1 MILFQDIR
9 YGCRMLLKN
18 PGFAATAVIALALG
32 IGANTAIFSVVSAVL
47 LRPLPYKDADR
58 LVMVWASKPQQ
69 PESDILPVSPPDY
82 TDWKNQSH
90 VFEDMG
96 MSSDSIY
103 SLTGAG
109 DPQQIVG
116 YRFSSNFFDVMGV
129 KPLMGRTFTPEEET
143 PGHNNVVILSYRLW
157 QRVFGGDADI
167 LGKPI
172 VLSGDPYTVVGV
184 MPSAF
189 QHPQMVELWTPLAIR
204 PATMANRNA
213 TILRIVARLKPGV
226 SVKQAQAELNSI
238 ALENERL
245 HPETNTGLGVKVV
258 GLRESYTG
266 DIRPALLVLLA
277 AVGFVLLIACAN
289 VANLL
294 LVRASSRQKEISIR
308 VALGAS
314 RMRLVRQMLTESL
327 LLSAAG
333 GALGLAFTFAAV
345 KPLAAIFPNNI
356 ANLNIPIVEKIPVDT
371 KVLAFALAV
380 SFLTGLVF
388 GIVPSLKSA
397 RPDLN
402 EGLKESGRSA
412 TASRGRR
419 FRGVMAISEIAL
431 ALVLLVGAGLM
442 IRSFARLQ
450 TGKLGFDPQNVLSL
464 EALLPQNKYG
474 TPEKR
479 QAFVEQALQR
489 LEALPGVRSAG
500 ATNFLPLSGFWGT
513 VTFTVEGRP
522 LPAPGEEPE
531 ADNRVATPRY
541 FQTMS
546 IPVLKGREFT
556 EQDNDKAPD
565 VAIINETLA
574 RRLWPEGNAV
584 GSRINTGDASHPNW
598 CEIVGIAGD
607 VKSFGLEK
615 ETHSDVYAPYYQN
628 RFSLLAFVV
637 RTAGDPM
644 SLISAAKSE
653 IWSVD
658 KDQPVFKVVSM
669 SQLAA
674 ESLSLR
680 RISML
685 LLAIFAGLA
694 LLLAALGIYGVMA
707 YSVTQRTHEIGIRL
721 ALGAARGD
729 VMRLVLKEGA
739 ALTGIGL
746 GSGLIAAF
754 LLTRLMAS
762 VLYQVSATDTGTYL
776 VISLVLAAIALF
788 ACYVPARRAMRVDPM
803 VALRYE

>member
-47 LRPLPYKDADR
+47 LQPLPYKDADR

-69 PESDILPVSPPDY
+69 PESDIMPVSPPDY

-96 MSSDSIY
+96 TSSDAIY

-109 DPQQIVG
+109 DPQQIIG

-184 MPSAF
+184 MPPAF
-189 QHPQMVELWTPLAIR
+189 RHPQMVELWTPLAIR

-226 SVKQAQAELNSI
+226 SIKQAQAELNSI

-258 GLRESYTG
+258 GLRENYTG

-380 SFLTGLVF
+380 SLLTGLVF

-419 FRGVMAISEIAL
+419 FRAVMAISEIAL

-450 TGKLGFDPQNVLSL
+450 SGKLGFDPQNVLSL
-464 EALLPQNKYG
+464 EALLPQNKYA

-479 QAFVEQALQR
+479 QAFVEQVLQR

-513 VTFTVEGRP
+513 LTFTVEGRP
-522 LPAPGEEPE
+522 LPGPGEEPE

-546 IPVLKGREFT
+546 IPLLKGREFT
-556 EQDNDKAPD
+556 EQDNDKTPD
-565 VAIINETLA
+565 VAIINE
-574 RRLWPEGNAV
+574 RWPVDYGPRGTPSDLESTQVTQA
-584 GSRINTGDASHPNW
+584 IPTG
-598 CEIVGIAGD
+598 
-607 VKSFGLEK
+607 VKSLE
-615 ETHSDVYAPYYQN
+615 
-628 RFSLLAFVV
+628 
-637 RTAGDPM
+637 
-644 SLISAAKSE
+644 
-653 IWSVD
+653 
-658 KDQPVFKVVSM
+658 
-669 SQLAA
+669 
-674 ESLSLR
+674 
-680 RISML
+680 
-685 LLAIFAGLA
+685 
-694 LLLAALGIYGVMA
+694 
-707 YSVTQRTHEIGIRL
+707 
-721 ALGAARGD
+721 
-729 VMRLVLKEGA
+729 
-739 ALTGIGL
+739 
-746 GSGLIAAF
+746 
-754 LLTRLMAS
+754 
-762 VLYQVSATDTGTYL
+762 
-776 VISLVLAAIALF
+776 
-788 ACYVPARRAMRVDPM
+788 
-803 VALRYE
+803 

>member
-9 YGCRMLLKN
+9 YGCRMLFKN

-47 LRPLPYKDADR
+47 LQPLPYKDADR

-96 MSSDSIY
+96 TSNDAIY

-109 DPQQIVG
+109 DPQQIIG

-184 MPSAF
+184 MPPAF

-226 SVKQAQAELNSI
+226 SIKQAQAELNSI

-327 LLSAAG
+327 LLSGAG
-333 GALGLAFTFAAV
+333 GGLGLAFTFAAV

-380 SFLTGLVF
+380 SLLTGLVF

-412 TASRGRR
+412 TASRGRM
-419 FRGVMAISEIAL
+419 FRSVMAVFEIAM

-450 TGKLGFDPQNVLSL
+450 SGKLGFDPQNVLSL
-464 EALLPQNKYG
+464 EALLPQNKYA

-479 QAFVEQALQR
+479 QAFVEQVLQR

-500 ATNFLPLSGFWGT
+500 ATNYLPLSGFWGT
-513 VTFTVEGRP
+513 LTFTVEGRP

-565 VAIINETLA
+565 VAIVNETLA
-574 RRLWPEGNAV
+574 RRLWPEGNA
-584 GSRINTGDASHPNW
+584 I
-598 CEIVGIAGD
+598 
-607 VKSFGLEK
+607 
-615 ETHSDVYAPYYQN
+615 
-628 RFSLLAFVV
+628 
-637 RTAGDPM
+637 
-644 SLISAAKSE
+644 
-653 IWSVD
+653 
-658 KDQPVFKVVSM
+658 
-669 SQLAA
+669 
-674 ESLSLR
+674 
-680 RISML
+680 
-685 LLAIFAGLA
+685 
-694 LLLAALGIYGVMA
+694 
-707 YSVTQRTHEIGIRL
+707 
-721 ALGAARGD
+721 
-729 VMRLVLKEGA
+729 
-739 ALTGIGL
+739 
-746 GSGLIAAF
+746 
-754 LLTRLMAS
+754 
-762 VLYQVSATDTGTYL
+762 
-776 VISLVLAAIALF
+776 
-788 ACYVPARRAMRVDPM
+788 
-803 VALRYE
+803 

>member
-9 YGCRMLLKN
+9 YGCRMLFKN

-47 LRPLPYKDADR
+47 LQPLPYKDAGR

-69 PESDILPVSPPDY
+69 PESDIMPVSPPDY

-90 VFEDMG
+90 VFEDIG
-96 MSSDSIY
+96 TSSDAIY

-109 DPQQIVG
+109 DPQQIIG

-172 VLSGDPYTVVGV
+172 VLSGDPYTVVGI
-184 MPSAF
+184 MPPAF

-226 SVKQAQAELNSI
+226 SIKQAQAELNSI

-371 KVLAFALAV
+371 KVLVFALAV
-380 SFLTGLVF
+380 SLLTGLVF

-419 FRGVMAISEIAL
+419 FRGVIAISEIAL

-450 TGKLGFDPQNVLSL
+450 SGKLGFDPQNVLSL
-464 EALLPQNKYG
+464 EALLPQNKYA

-479 QAFVEQALQR
+479 QAFVEQVLQR
-489 LEALPGVRSAG
+489 LETLPGVRSAA

-556 EQDNDKAPD
+556 EQDSDKAPD

-615 ETHSDVYAPYYQN
+615 ETHSDVYTPYYQN
-628 RFSLLAFVV
+628 RFSLVAFVV
-637 RTAGDPM
+637 RTAGYPM
-644 SLISAAKSE
+644 NMVSAAQSE

-685 LLAIFAGLA
+685 LLAIFAAIA

-707 YSVTQRTHEIGIRL
+707 YSVAQRTHEIGIRL

-729 VMRLVLKEGA
+729 VMRLVLREGA

-746 GSGLIAAF
+746 GGGLIAAF
-754 LLTRLMAS
+754 VLTRLMAS

-776 VISLVLAAIALF
+776 LISLVLAAVALL